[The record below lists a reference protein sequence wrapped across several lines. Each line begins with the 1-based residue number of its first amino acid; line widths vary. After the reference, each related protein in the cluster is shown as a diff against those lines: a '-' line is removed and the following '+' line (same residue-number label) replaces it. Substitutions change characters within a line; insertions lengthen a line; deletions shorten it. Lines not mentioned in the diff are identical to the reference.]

1 MCKLTAAKQYTCYQ
15 EVHVMLRTV
24 DLNVVAISCDNA
36 TANRKF
42 FVDYLCSGT
51 LHSSFPD
58 PVSNQPIFL
67 IFDPVHDLKN
77 I

>member
-1 MCKLTAAKQYTCYQ
+1 
-15 EVHVMLRTV
+15 MLRNV

-42 FVDYLCSGT
+42 FVDFLCGGT

-67 IFDPVHDLKN
+67 IFDPEEHLQQFSVSQN
-77 I
+77 ICMPANGQ